1 MKKIGQVR
9 ILEATLALIVVTL
22 SIVFVNSYYKSII
35 GSEANQDLSDIAY
48 EILYSLNERELL
60 APYIYNENSKMLE
73 ATIAS
78 ALSNRYAF
86 KLTVYKIEEE
96 EFKETL
102 KNLANE
108 TADKLAK
115 KLSINETK
123 NIKNSLKTQIKSHLL
138 SYFQVYWVML
148 PWCKEGKIQDL
159 ETVFNE
165 YKTLVGE
172 TELYQIIKLISEHTY
187 YKPVNVGIVYS
198 LLLELSERLLSARK
212 GIRNTFITSAYTQEG
227 EKCTLCGEFN
237 ELWLLDCEPNLSL
250 IHI

>member
-102 KNLANE
+102 E
-108 TADKLAK
+108 
-115 KLSINETK
+115 SI
-123 NIKNSLKTQIKSHLL
+123 
-138 SYFQVYWVML
+138 
-148 PWCKEGKIQDL
+148 
-159 ETVFNE
+159 
-165 YKTLVGE
+165 
-172 TELYQIIKLISEHTY
+172 
-187 YKPVNVGIVYS
+187 
-198 LLLELSERLLSARK
+198 
-212 GIRNTFITSAYTQEG
+212 IRSTI
-227 EKCTLCGEFN
+227 
-237 ELWLLDCEPNLSL
+237 
-250 IHI
+250 

>member
-96 EFKETL
+96 EFKEQYTIIRGSFD
-102 KNLANE
+102 E
-108 TADKLAK
+108 TKSGGACLYLSGYHRIQVLEKEGLVIYVIEK
-115 KLSINETK
+115 GIKHEGGRVVCLSI
-123 NIKNSLKTQIKSHLL
+123 S
-138 SYFQVYWVML
+138 
-148 PWCKEGKIQDL
+148 G
-159 ETVFNE
+159 
-165 YKTLVGE
+165 G
-172 TELYQIIKLISEHTY
+172 
-187 YKPVNVGIVYS
+187 
-198 LLLELSERLLSARK
+198 
-212 GIRNTFITSAYTQEG
+212 
-227 EKCTLCGEFN
+227 
-237 ELWLLDCEPNLSL
+237 
-250 IHI
+250 